1 MYILAS
7 MAALRSS
14 VLVQLVGLDKLTNA
28 FGIMLIFEGIASF
41 TGITVAGLLRD
52 YSENYDNTFLF
63 SGLSILFSSMLM
75 VPIKIVLKWEKR
87 KEENYMVQ

>member
-1 MYILAS
+1 

-41 TGITVAGLLRD
+41 IGITVAGLLRD

-63 SGLSILFSSMLM
+63 SGLSILFSSILI